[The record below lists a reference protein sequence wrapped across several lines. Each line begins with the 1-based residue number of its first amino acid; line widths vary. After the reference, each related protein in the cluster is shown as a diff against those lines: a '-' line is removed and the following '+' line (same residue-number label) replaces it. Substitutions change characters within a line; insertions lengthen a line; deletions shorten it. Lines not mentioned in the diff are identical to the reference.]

1 MREMLSVTGA
11 VAGMGLLDSV
21 ALITD
26 GRFSG
31 GSQGICIGH
40 ISPEAAD
47 GGPIAIVKEGDLIE
61 IDIPKRELS
70 LRVGQKEIE
79 NRMATRPPAPNR
91 ESKGYLHRYQAMVG
105 SANTGAIL
113 NQVKE

>member
-11 VAGMGLLDSV
+11 VAGLGLLDSV

-31 GSQGICIGH
+31 GSQGLCIGH

-47 GGPIAIVKEGDLIE
+47 GGPIAIVKEEDLIE
-61 IDIPKRELS
+61 INIPKRELS
-70 LRVGQKEIE
+70 LRVGRREIE
-79 NRMATRPPAPNR
+79 ERMATSTSAPNR
-91 ESKGYLHRYQAMVG
+91 ELKGYLHRYQALVG

-113 NQVKE
+113 SKVKE